1 MHAAQFLVESTNFAE
16 AGAGVWLVWIGF
28 AIVVG
33 LLWMMIQNTKQQAY
47 RDHQNPRR
55 REQEERDNDPDLARP
70 DDSLGQSED

>member
-1 MHAAQFLVESTNFAE
+1 MHVAQFLVESTDFSE
-16 AGAGVWLVWIGF
+16 AGADVWLVWIGF

-33 LLWMMIQNTKQQAY
+33 LLWMMIQNTKQRAY
-47 RDHQNPRR
+47 RDFENRKK